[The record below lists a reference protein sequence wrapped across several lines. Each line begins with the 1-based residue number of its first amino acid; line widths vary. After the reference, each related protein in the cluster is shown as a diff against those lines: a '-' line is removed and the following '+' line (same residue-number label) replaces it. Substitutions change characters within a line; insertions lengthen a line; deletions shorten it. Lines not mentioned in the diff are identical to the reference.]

1 MEQDNIN
8 QFIQI
13 LLPSLATFLTI
24 VFTYIGNKLKSAYQ
38 QKANNET
45 SKQVVQDVVQFVQ
58 QVYKDLNGEE
68 KLQKAIEQA
77 STILNQKGIVLTEAE
92 IYMLIE
98 SAVFGMKQGLSSNNL
113 IVPTEESTCNKCENL
128 ETEETNE
135 IDEVK
140 ENDIDKTKEIK
151 DDEDLIEI
159 L

>member
-98 SAVFGMKQGLSSNNL
+98 SAVFGMKQGLTSNNL
-113 IVPTEESTCNKCENL
+113 TVPTKECENL
-128 ETEETNE
+128 ETSETSEINETEKLEENNINT
-135 IDEVK
+135 
-140 ENDIDKTKEIK
+140 TKNIK
-151 DDEDLIEI
+151 DNDDDLIEI